1 MSSVDNRIVQM
12 QFENSQFEKGVK
24 ESLKSIE
31 ELEKSLEFKDA
42 EKGLAALQKAGD
54 SFSLAKMAEGIE
66 KIEQRFSVMG
76 VVGKRI
82 IEDITDSAVRMGEQ
96 FIKSITTDQISEGWK
111 KYAEKTEA
119 VQTIIAATGKDIDYV
134 EGQLEKLN
142 WFSDETSYDFVDM
155 TSNIG
160 KFTSMGIDLETSVT
174 AMEGIA
180 TWAAV
185 SGQNA
190 ATASRAMYNMSQAIG
205 VGSVKL
211 MDWKSIEN
219 ANMATKE
226 FKQTAIETA
235 KALGK
240 LNAKGKTAK
249 GTAVTFENFS
259 QTLSEGWFTKDVLL
273 KTLDK
278 YGEYANKVYEVATE
292 KGIPASKAMEL
303 ITDDTM
309 ELGKKAFKAAQ
320 EAKTFAEAIGSVKDA
335 VSTGW
340 MNIFQDLFGNYE
352 EAKTLW
358 TDLANYLWDIFAAP
372 LSDTH
377 ELLAEWSKLGGRSEA
392 LEGIYNIFEGIA
404 NIIATVK
411 DAIRTVFPETTVDQ
425 LLELSRGVKE
435 FGENFKNTFSR
446 TEREEATTVKRETEL
461 DKIMQVINSGFG
473 DRIGNIR
480 LLQKELVK
488 LGYLSEEDFV
498 SGLLGPST
506 LKAFEDFQN
515 GIKKTQTVLETELKF
530 GDKGKEVEEFQ
541 KKLLDLGFD
550 PGGIDG
556 IWGKKTQKA
565 YDNYI
570 ASLNGT
576 EKAYRQLKKGMR
588 DEDVRELQFKLIE
601 AGHLDAGQADGIFG
615 PKTEAALKEW
625 QKAHKLTQSGIL
637 DKKTFDS
644 MFPKEVEETGD
655 SIEYETE
662 TIIDYSDRLQNLFY
676 ITEGGASAL
685 HILTSLFGF
694 LGKVVG
700 HVWQLL
706 SPLVDAFIAI
716 GAAVANSITAFDK
729 WLQETGVFDQWFE
742 NVKKFLEPF
751 GKWVE
756 NASKG
761 LLSFFGLTNDASESS
776 DKMMT
781 FPKLYKNIQDSIK
794 KTGIIDKVTGAW
806 KKLKSAFDKVTPTI
820 KTAWKTIKD
829 SIGEKL
835 RNILGS
841 LPEKIA
847 SVTEWFGNLASKGL
861 EKVSGWIQKI
871 PGAIDKIKGFWAA
884 LTQKGDPESGKA
896 PGFLTR
902 VKEGFQSVIDYLF
915 GEGDIANGKKPGLF
929 RKIGQLLSGDLD
941 GFTEGMDDETKQQ
954 VLDKIQGVKDF
965 IQKVR
970 EAIIVLFG
978 GELGDD
984 KKISDE
990 TIKKINDFKDS
1001 IASVF
1006 EGIALLF
1013 TGKVQKNSKLSGK
1026 TRRTIRN
1033 IRKTIIEIIELIGK
1047 TLSDIWHTI
1056 IGIFTGEVTFESVG
1070 EFFSS
1075 FWESVKQFFIDASG
1089 VASTNLGSTWE
1100 KVSNFFS
1107 GLWENIKNI
1116 GKWLL
1121 IGIAVW
1127 KVGSLIGNI
1136 SGAFKKLKEVIGSYK
1151 RNTQAL
1157 SKSVL
1162 QFAEAIA
1169 LIAGSIWLVGQLD
1182 SDQFTRGAAAVGGIV
1197 VAIVVLLGACA
1208 LLSTTLGK
1216 GVMKTFKQLG
1226 DAIFEIGIGI
1236 GVIAL
1241 AIALLGVLPQE
1252 VFENGLSKLVGIMII
1267 LGIFLWALS
1276 TVGGTNIK
1284 LKGFWQ
1290 IAVVIAVMA
1299 YIAVKLSKVPVDQLT
1314 DGIIA
1319 LGAIMA
1325 ILAGFIWVM
1334 GKVGASKIKLKGFIG
1349 LAAAVA
1355 ILAYVAV
1362 KLGKQDQGKLWA
1374 GIGAVAA
1381 LMAMIAGIAF
1391 VMGKWGKDIKIG
1403 SMLLLFVG
1411 IIAVMLVFNYIIQQI
1426 KDVDPA
1432 ILYGFSISLAIALA
1446 AFVAACMIVGKIDGG
1461 PKAMLKG
1468 AGAIGGAIAIF
1479 AVVLTGIVYGLGKL
1493 EEVQPGVL
1501 KKGGQALKTIGE
1513 ALKGFGDALGL
1524 SGEEFALVLGAAT
1537 MLGMLEG
1544 GKWTSTMKG
1553 ALSIGGAIAIFAV
1566 VLTGIVY
1573 GLGKLDEVQ
1582 PGVLEHGKNALKT
1595 IGEALNGFGEAL
1607 HLSGDEVGLI
1617 LIAATAIGM
1626 LDTKWLSTLK
1636 GAVSIGGAIAALI
1649 AIPAAIVYGL
1659 GKLDEVQPGI
1669 LEQGKMALST
1679 IASALTGFA
1688 DALGLSGEEVV
1699 ALIGAAGIL
1708 GMLDGSFVSF
1718 VKGGAAIGG
1727 AIDAMVGVLAIIVA
1741 ALGGLDQLFD
1751 GGFNDALQRGSD
1763 AFNKVGSAIGGF
1775 IGGLKEGIFG
1785 KKVNEKDL
1793 GVEQVQSFG
1802 TAFEIFRE
1810 AISGLN
1816 EDSGFSKDIT
1826 SATDS
1831 VNDLY
1836 TFFQEIAGKI
1846 PDGQGL
1852 MQFNSQI
1859 TSLLTHVEEFGTSLG
1874 IFHTNIVGFDS
1885 PGLQEDTQAALTT
1898 TQAIVD
1904 FLKDLKSQSD
1914 QIEHNKGAFQAFFS
1928 EDTVQGTVF
1937 TSLSELG
1944 TKVNESKKNLHGIG
1958 TGTYSKDLDSAI
1970 DALDKIAALL
1980 IKFNNGDLTQ
1990 ALANSRMSAITE
2002 WLSAIA
2008 EQIGFFSDEL
2018 NTKGIDTTSIALMLN
2033 SIAKLSEILSG
2044 KGPNRLTTDNFL
2056 SGLNIDDIT
2065 TKLNDFSEYLGL
2077 VLPGVATDISK
2088 YTEDFT
2094 NAGIDLASSISEG
2107 LTSADLSL
2115 GLGLLIAGALV
2126 NLDKYK
2132 NSFWVS
2138 GGNFTVGL
2146 ANGMAFNAYLAV
2158 KAAASVAQKMA
2169 DAVNRAL
2176 GIHSPSKVAAVA
2188 GGYFTEGLA
2197 MGTTDKVGE
2206 ATSAAEK
2213 VANSMLT
2220 SATGT
2225 LATLSGLLAD
2235 DIDVNP
2241 VIAPVVDLTQARES
2255 AALIGG
2261 LFGNPS
2267 VGVTSSV
2274 LAKDAM
2280 VSTNNGRP
2288 ITIQNGTMSTTESLG
2303 SVTEQLNALTSYLTA
2318 RNDGPHV
2325 SEMESLTEK
2334 FGDLAEAVTGLK
2346 IVLDTGTLVGELTPA
2361 LDTGLGNYA
2370 AMRDRG
2376 N

>member
-1 MSSVDNRIVQM
+1 MSSIDNRIVQM

-76 VVGKRI
+76 IVGKRI

-96 FIKSITTDQISEGWK
+96 FVKSISTDQISEGWK

-119 VQTIIAATGKDIDYV
+119 VQTIIAATGKDIGYV
-134 EGQLEKLN
+134 EAQLEKLN
-142 WFSDETSYDFVDM
+142 WFTDETSYDFVDM

-174 AMEGIA
+174 AMQGIA

-190 ATASRAMYNMSQAIG
+190 QTASRAMYNMSQAIG

-240 LNAKGKTAK
+240 LNAQGKTAK

-273 KTLDK
+273 KALDK
-278 YGEYANKVYEVATE
+278 YGEYANKVYEIATE
-292 KGIPASKAMEL
+292 KGIPASEAMKL

-309 ELGKKAFKAAQ
+309 ALGEKAFKAAQ
-320 EAKTFAEAIGSVKDA
+320 EAKTFADAINSVKDA

-352 EAKTLW
+352 EAKVLW
-358 TDLANYLWDIFAAP
+358 TDLANYLWDMFAAP
-372 LSDTH
+372 ISNTH
-377 ELLAEWSKLGGRSEA
+377 ELLAEWNKLGGRKE
-392 LEGIYNIFEGIA
+392 LLQGIYDIFEGIA
-404 NIIATVK
+404 NIVTTVK
-411 DAIRTVFPETTVDQ
+411 EAIADVFPPATADN
-425 LLELSRGVKE
+425 LLNISKAVAE
-435 FGENFKNTFSR
+435 FGENFKKTFSR
-446 TEREEATTVKRETEL
+446 TEQVDKVVFKRVKDAVDPIKQLL
-461 DKIMQVINSGFG
+461 DQEDLAAGHVSENVKA
-473 DRIGNIR
+473 
-480 LLQKELVK
+480 LQEDLVK
-488 LGYLSEEDFV
+488 LG
-498 SGLLGPST
+498 LLDE
-506 LKAFEDFQN
+506 KYAN
-515 GIKKTQTVLETELKF
+515 GIYNPATQTAIKKFNEGIDSTSELLDKSF
-530 GDKGKEVEEFQ
+530 KMGDKGKEVEDLQ
-541 KKLLDLGFD
+541 KKLKELGFD

-565 YDNYI
+565 FDAYR
-570 ASLNGT
+570 ASLGKT
-576 EKAYRQLKKGMR
+576 EKAYKELRKGMR
-588 DEDVRELQFKLIE
+588 GEDVRQLQQKLID
-601 AGHLDAGQADGIFG
+601 ADLLDEGQADGIFG
-615 PKTEAALKEW
+615 PKTEEALKKY
-625 QKAHKLTQSGIL
+625 QKAQKIAESGIVDKDTFASL
-637 DKKTFDS
+637 NPEEKKTEDGWE
-644 MFPKEVEETGD
+644 KEYVYVTKYSSTLENLKR
-655 SIEYETE
+655 
-662 TIIDYSDRLQNLFY
+662 IIS
-676 ITEGGASAL
+676 GASAVI
-685 HILTSLFGF
+685 HIFTSFFGF
-694 LGKVVG
+694 LGKVIG
-700 HVWQLL
+700 HVWTLL

-716 GAAVANSITAFDK
+716 GAAVGDSIVSFDK
-729 WLQETGVFDQWFE
+729 WLQETGVFNQWFE

-756 NASKG
+756 EASKG
-761 LLSFFGLTNDASESS
+761 LLSFFGLTDDASESA

-781 FPKLYKNIQDSIK
+781 FPQLYENIKNAIK
-794 KTGIIDKVTGAW
+794 KTGIVEKVSKAW
-806 KKLKSAFDKVTPTI
+806 ENFSGVFRRLFLLIRIKWRSFKKTL
-820 KTAWKTIKD
+820 
-829 SIGEKL
+829 GEG
-835 RNILGS
+835 LGNTFAK
-841 LPEKIA
+841 LPETIA
-847 SVTEWFGNLASKGL
+847 SVTEWLGNLASDGL
-861 EKVSGWIQKI
+861 DLISSFIQKI
-871 PGAIDKIKGFWAA
+871 PGAIDKVKEFWAT

-902 VKEGFQSVIDYLF
+902 VKDGFQSVIDFLF
-915 GEGDIANGKKPGLF
+915 GEGDIANGKQPGLF

-990 TIKKINDFKDS
+990 TIKKINDFKNS
-1001 IASVF
+1001 IAAVF

-1026 TRRTIRN
+1026 ARRTIRN
-1033 IRKTIIEIIELIGK
+1033 IRKTIIGIAELIGK
-1047 TLSDIWHTI
+1047 TLSDIYHTI
-1056 IGIFTGEVTFESVG
+1056 VGIFTGEVTFESVG
-1070 EFFSS
+1070 EFFAS
-1075 FWESVKQFFIDASG
+1075 FWASVQQFFADASG
-1089 VASTNLGSTWE
+1089 VVTTNLGSAGE
-1100 KVSNFFS
+1100 QISNFFS
-1107 GLWENIKNI
+1107 NLWGIVKTI
-1116 GKWLL
+1116 GTWAL

-1136 SGAFKKLKEVIGSYK
+1136 SGAFYKLKEVIGSYK

-1157 SKSVL
+1157 SKSIL
-1162 QFAEAIA
+1162 EFAGAVA

-1197 VAIVVLLGACA
+1197 VAIIVLLGACA

-1216 GVMKTFKQLG
+1216 GVIKQFKQLG
-1226 DAIFEIGIGI
+1226 NAILEIGIGI

-1252 VFENGLSKLVGIMII
+1252 VFEEGLLKLVGIMII
-1267 LGIFLWALS
+1267 IGIFLWALS

-1290 IAVVIAVMA
+1290 IAIVIAAMA
-1299 YIAVKLSKVPVDQLT
+1299 YIAVKLGKVPIDQLT
-1314 DGIIA
+1314 DGVIA
-1319 LGAIMA
+1319 LGFIMG

-1334 GKVGASKIKLKGFIG
+1334 GKIGASKIKLKGFIG

-1355 ILAYVAV
+1355 ILAYTAA
-1362 KLGKQDQGKLWA
+1362 KLGKQDQGKLWS

-1381 LMAMIAGIAF
+1381 LMAMIAGIAY
-1391 VMGKWGKDIKIG
+1391 VMGKFGKDIKIG
-1403 SMLLLFVG
+1403 TMLLLFAG
-1411 IIAVMLVFNYIIQQI
+1411 IVAVMLVFNYIIQQI
-1426 KDVDPA
+1426 KDVDPG
-1432 ILYGFSISLAIALA
+1432 ILYAFSLSLAIALA
-1446 AFVAACMIVGKIDGG
+1446 AFVAACLIVGKLKDG
-1461 PKAMLKG
+1461 PKSMLKG

-1479 AVVLTGIVYGLGKL
+1479 AAVLTGIVYGLGKL
-1493 EEVQPGVL
+1493 DEVQPGVL
-1501 KKGGQALKTIGE
+1501 KRGGEALKTIGE

-1524 SGEEFALVLGAAT
+1524 SGEEFVLVLGAAT

-1544 GKWTSTMKG
+1544 GQWTSTMKG

-1595 IGEALNGFGEAL
+1595 IGEALNGFGDAL

-1617 LIAATAIGM
+1617 LLAATAIGM
-1626 LDTKWLSTLK
+1626 FDTQWLSTLK
-1636 GAVSIGGAIAALI
+1636 GAVSIGGAIDILI
-1649 AIPAAIVYGL
+1649 AIPAALVYGL
-1659 GKLDEVQPGI
+1659 GKLDEVQPGV
-1669 LEQGKMALST
+1669 LEHGKNALST

-1688 DALGLSGEEVV
+1688 DALGLSGKEVM

-1727 AIDAMVGVLAIIVA
+1727 AIDALIAVLAIIVA
-1741 ALGGLDQLFD
+1741 ALGGLDKLTN
-1751 GGFNDALQRGSD
+1751 GAFNDILQRGSD

-1802 TAFEIFRE
+1802 TAFEIFRG

-1816 EDSGFSKDIT
+1816 EDSGFSEDIT
-1826 SATDS
+1826 SATMS
-1831 VNDLY
+1831 VDNLY

-1859 TSLLTHVEEFGTSLG
+1859 TSLLTHVEEFGRSLG
-1874 IFHTNIVGFDS
+1874 IFHTNIVGFDY

-1914 QIEHNKGAFQAFFS
+1914 LIEHNKSAFQAFFS
-1928 EDTVQGTVF
+1928 GDTVQGTVF

-1944 TKVNESKKNLHGIG
+1944 TKVGEAKKNLHGIG
-1958 TGTYSKDLDSAI
+1958 TGTYSRDLDSAI

-1990 ALANSRMSAITE
+1990 ALANSRMSSITE

-2008 EQIGFFSDEL
+2008 EQIGYFSDEL
-2018 NTKGIDTTSIALMLN
+2018 NTKGVDTTSIALMLN

-2044 KGPNRLTTDNFL
+2044 EGPNRLTTDNFL

-2065 TKLNDFSEYLGL
+2065 TRLNEFSEYLGL
-2077 VLPGVATDISK
+2077 ALPGVATDISK

-2094 NAGIDLASSISEG
+2094 NAGIDLSKSLSEG
-2107 LTSADLSL
+2107 LSGTDLSVYF
-2115 GLGLLIAGALV
+2115 GLFIANALV
-2126 NLDKYK
+2126 NLDEYK
-2132 NSFWVS
+2132 NSFWVL
-2138 GGNFTVGL
+2138 GGNFAVGL

-2158 KAAASVAQKMA
+2158 NAAKDVADRMA
-2169 DAVNRAL
+2169 EAVRQVFDS
-2176 GIHSPSKVAAVA
+2176 HSPSRVAAEI

-2206 ATSAAEK
+2206 ATNAAEK

-2220 SATGT
+2220 SASGT
-2225 LATLSGLLAD
+2225 LATLSGLLSE
-2235 DIDVNP
+2235 DIDTTP
-2241 VIAPVVDLTQARES
+2241 VIAPVVDLTNARQS
-2255 AALIGG
+2255 ASLIGG
-2261 LFGNPS
+2261 LFGNQSFAVSPY
-2267 VGVTSSV
+2267 GIPNPPYYQQATSAV
-2274 LAKDAM
+2274 LANDIESSRQPVYQNDTQIPVKDA
-2280 VSTNNGRP
+2280 VSSDVAGA
-2288 ITIQNGTMSTTESLG
+2288 ITTLNDRMASFEQAISNMKV
-2303 SVTEQLNALTSYLTA
+2303 VTETGALIGQIDTA
-2318 RNDGPHV
+2318 IDNR
-2325 SEMESLTEK
+2325 L
-2334 FGDLAEAVTGLK
+2334 
-2346 IVLDTGTLVGELTPA
+2346 GELA
-2361 LDTGLGNYA
+2361 MLSERGL
-2370 AMRDRG
+2370 
-2376 N
+2376 

>member
-82 IEDITDSAVRMGEQ
+82 IENITDSAVRMGEQ
-96 FIKSITTDQISEGWK
+96 FIKSITTDQVSAGWD
-111 KYAEKTEA
+111 KYAKKTEA

-142 WFSDETSYDFVDM
+142 WFTDETSYDFVDM

-174 AMEGIA
+174 AMQGIA

-185 SGQNA
+185 SGQNV

-240 LNAKGKTAK
+240 LNAQGKTAK
-249 GTAVTFENFS
+249 GTAVTYENFS

-278 YGEYANKVYEVATE
+278 YGEYANKVYEIATE
-292 KGIPASKAMEL
+292 KGIPASEAMEL

-320 EAKTFAEAIGSVKDA
+320 EAKTFADAIGSVKDA

-358 TDLANYLWDIFAAP
+358 TDLANYLWDMFAAP

-404 NIIATVK
+404 NIVATVK
-411 DAIRTVFPETTVDQ
+411 DAIRTVFPETTVEQ
-425 LLELSRGVKE
+425 LLDLSRGVKE

-461 DKIMQVINSGFG
+461 DKIMQIINSGLG

-480 LLQKELVK
+480 LLQEELVK
-488 LGYLSEEDFV
+488 LGYLSEDDFV

-588 DEDVRELQFKLIE
+588 DEDVRDLQLKLIE

-644 MFPKEVEETGD
+644 MFPKEAEEAGD

-676 ITEGGASAL
+676 ITEGGASAI
-685 HILTSLFGF
+685 HILTSFFGF

-700 HVWQLL
+700 HVGKLM

-761 LLSFFGLTNDASESS
+761 LLSFFGLTNDASESA

-781 FPKLYKNIQDSIK
+781 FPQLYENIKNSIK

-806 KKLKSAFDKVTPTI
+806 KKLKGAFDKVIPTI
-820 KTAWKTIKD
+820 KTAWKTVKD
-829 SIGEKL
+829 SIGTKL
-835 RNILGS
+835 RNLLGA

-847 SVTEWFGNLASKGL
+847 SVTEWLGNLASKGL

-915 GEGDIANGKKPGLF
+915 GEGDISNGKKPGLF

-941 GFTEGMDDETKQQ
+941 GFTEGMNDETKQQ
-954 VLDKIQGVKDF
+954 VLDKIQAVKDF

-990 TIKKINDFKDS
+990 TIKKINNFKDS

-1033 IRKTIIEIIELIGK
+1033 IRKTIIGIIELIGK

-1070 EFFSS
+1070 DFFSS

-1089 VASTNLGSTWE
+1089 VASVNLGSTW
-1100 KVSNFFS
+1100 VQISNFFS

-1121 IGIAVW
+1121 IGYAVY
-1127 KVGSLIGNI
+1127 KVGSFIGNI
-1136 SGAFKKLKEVIGSYK
+1136 SGAFYKLKEVIGSYK

-1197 VAIVVLLGACA
+1197 VAIIVLLGACA

-1267 LGIFLWALS
+1267 LGAFLWALS

-1299 YIAVKLSKVPVDQLT
+1299 YIAVKLSKVPIDQLT

-1319 LGAIMA
+1319 LGAIMGL
-1325 ILAGFIWVM
+1325 LAGFVWVM
-1334 GKVGASKIKLKGFIG
+1334 GKVGANKIKMKGFIG
-1349 LAAAVA
+1349 LAVAVGILAIVAVA
-1355 ILAYVAV
+1355 
-1362 KLGKQDQGKLWA
+1362 LGNIEDQGKLWR

-1381 LMAMIAGIAF
+1381 IMAMIAGIAF
-1391 VMGKWGKDIKIG
+1391 IMGKWGKDIKPM
-1403 SMLLLFVG
+1403 SMLLLFGG

-1432 ILYGFSISLAIALA
+1432 ILYAFSISLALALG
-1446 AFVAACMIVGKIDGG
+1446 AFVGACMIVGKIDGG
-1461 PKAMLKG
+1461 PSAMLKG
-1468 AGAIGGAIAIF
+1468 AASIGGALVILASIIGGMVYGLGELDKLANGGIIESIERGGDVLSALATVLEPFIDGLEDAIIIVGFLIASE
-1479 AVVLTGIVYGLGKL
+1479 VVGQIPGGPKAMLTGALSISLTLGILTSALVILVGGLGKL
-1493 EEVQPGVL
+1493 EEIENLNV
-1501 KKGGQALKTIGE
+1501 KASIEKGGEILGALATAIDPFTKDLDNFTIIAGFLAASEIIGLIPGGPGAMITGALSISLALGILVAASALLVGGLGKLNEISDNKVVEAIEEGGEVLSALGGAIYGLIGGFNQAFQNDI
-1513 ALKGFGDALGL
+1513 KGFGDAV
-1524 SGEEFALVLGAAT
+1524 SSVAKDVK
-1537 MLGMLEG
+1537 GMSEDG
-1544 GKWTSTMKG
+1544 T
-1553 ALSIGGAIAIFAV
+1553 
-1566 VLTGIVY
+1566 
-1573 GLGKLDEVQ
+1573 LD
-1582 PGVLEHGKNALKT
+1582 
-1595 IGEALNGFGEAL
+1595 
-1607 HLSGDEVGLI
+1607 
-1617 LIAATAIGM
+1617 
-1626 LDTKWLSTLK
+1626 
-1636 GAVSIGGAIAALI
+1636 
-1649 AIPAAIVYGL
+1649 
-1659 GKLDEVQPGI
+1659 
-1669 LEQGKMALST
+1669 
-1679 IASALTGFA
+1679 A
-1688 DALGLSGEEVV
+1688 DLQV
-1699 ALIGAAGIL
+1699 AL
-1708 GMLDGSFVSF
+1708 D
-1718 VKGGAAIGG
+1718 
-1727 AIDAMVGVLAIIVA
+1727 VA
-1741 ALGGLDQLFD
+1741 
-1751 GGFNDALQRGSD
+1751 
-1763 AFNKVGSAIGGF
+1763 
-1775 IGGLKEGIFG
+1775 
-1785 KKVNEKDL
+1785 EK
-1793 GVEQVQSFG
+1793 
-1802 TAFEIFRE
+1802 I
-1810 AISGLN
+1810 
-1816 EDSGFSKDIT
+1816 
-1826 SATDS
+1826 
-1831 VNDLY
+1831 
-1836 TFFQEIAGKI
+1836 
-1846 PDGQGL
+1846 
-1852 MQFNSQI
+1852 
-1859 TSLLTHVEEFGTSLG
+1859 H
-1874 IFHTNIVGFDS
+1874 
-1885 PGLQEDTQAALTT
+1885 
-1898 TQAIVD
+1898 
-1904 FLKDLKSQSD
+1904 
-1914 QIEHNKGAFQAFFS
+1914 
-1928 EDTVQGTVF
+1928 
-1937 TSLSELG
+1937 
-1944 TKVNESKKNLHGIG
+1944 
-1958 TGTYSKDLDSAI
+1958 
-1970 DALDKIAALL
+1970 
-1980 IKFNNGDLTQ
+1980 
-1990 ALANSRMSAITE
+1990 
-2002 WLSAIA
+2002 
-2008 EQIGFFSDEL
+2008 GFFSDLVAYTPDIDGFGQYKSAANQLSIDMGEFGTAIGDL
-2018 NTKGIDTTSIALMLN
+2018 RDGITGIASEENINLDVDASIGVASKLKSFFDDISLQTPSGKGLIDYNFAVSGILTHVSEFSTALGSFHKNISGFNSPGIEDDTSAAISAATAVADFLVDLKVQSDKIEHNRSAIHAFFAGDTTQKTVFDAIESLGTSVQSARQNIKGIGGGTFEADLASAMTALSKIVGILAYLKENEVTDIYTTGDFDSLLMLFDNIADKIVEFNTTLTTNNVSENVTTSIATIMG
-2033 SIAKLSEILSG
+2033 SIGELVSALSGSGPNKLSTE
-2044 KGPNRLTTDNFL
+2044 NFL
-2056 SGLNIDDIT
+2056 SGLDLESVT
-2065 TKLNDFSEYLGL
+2065 TKLDEFSGYLGTAL
-2077 VLPGVATDISK
+2077 DGVVTDISDHK
-2088 YTEDFT
+2088 DSFS
-2094 NAGIDLASSISEG
+2094 NAGIDLAGSISAGLSEG
-2107 LTSADLSL
+2107 DLTI
-2115 GLGLLIAGALV
+2115 GLGILVLKALTT
-2126 NLDKYK
+2126 LDGYK
-2132 NSFWVS
+2132 KSFFTS

-2146 ANGMAFNAYLAV
+2146 ANGVAFNAYLAV

-2169 DAVNRAL
+2169 QAVNNAL
-2176 GIHSPSKVAAVA
+2176 GIRSPSRVAAEA

-2197 MGTTDKVGE
+2197 KGTTDKVGE

-2241 VIAPVVDLTQARES
+2241 VIAPVVDLTNARQS
-2255 AALIGG
+2255 AAMIGG

-2267 VGVTSSV
+2267 IGVTSSV